1 MSPIKVLILEDD
13 AFQAENLQD
22 DLEEHGLTISGVA
35 KSLPEAVGS
44 FHLQKPDIAIIDIFL
59 DGQPSGIQ
67 FAEYL
72 YDQGKGKIPFVFLT
86 GNNEMHI
93 FEKAK
98 LTNPHSFLLKPYNS
112 IELIYAI
119 ELAVEAANKQPVSV
133 PNVPTNAP
141 AKEFLFV
148 KKNHVYHKIFLN
160 NIQYIEVEGRYSK
173 IATTDKAFLI
183 QLALK
188 EVEKLL
194 PASDFIRTHRNYIV
208 QKSKIQEIHNQD
220 NLIILEGK
228 QTALIGRKYK
238 EDFLK
243 NNFTLK

>member
-13 AFQAENLQD
+13 DFQAESLAE
-22 DLEEHGLTISGVA
+22 DLEEHGFTVTGRA
-35 KSLPEAVGS
+35 KTLQEAVGL
-44 FHLQKPDIAIIDIFL
+44 FHLQSVDIAIIDIFL

-67 FAEYL
+67 FAEYI

-93 FEKAK
+93 FEQAR
-98 LTNPHSFLLKPYNS
+98 LTNPHSFLLKPYNT

-119 ELAVEAANKQPVSV
+119 ELAVEAANKQSPSSSTSAT
-133 PNVPTNAP
+133 PTP
-141 AKEFLFV
+141 PKDFIFV
-148 KKNHVYHKIFLN
+148 KKNHVYHKVFLK

-173 IATTDKAFLI
+173 IATADKAFLI

-188 EVEKLL
+188 EIEKIL
-194 PASDFIRTHRNYIV
+194 PPNDFIRTHRNFIV

-228 QTALIGRKYK
+228 LTALIGRKYK

-243 NNFTLK
+243 NNFTLR

>member
-1 MSPIKVLILEDD
+1 MAPIKVLILEDD
-13 AFQAENLQD
+13 AFQAESLQE
-22 DLEEHGLTISGVA
+22 DLEEHGFTVVGSA
-35 KSLPEAVGS
+35 KTLQEAVGL
-44 FHLQKPDIAIIDIFL
+44 FHLQTIDIAIIDIFL
-59 DGQPSGIQ
+59 GGQPSGIQ
-67 FAEYL
+67 FAEYI
-72 YDQGKGKIPFVFLT
+72 YDQGQGKIPFVFLT
-86 GNNEMHI
+86 GNNEMRI

-98 LTNPHSFLLKPYNS
+98 LTNPHSFLLKPYNT
-112 IELIYAI
+112 IELVYAI
-119 ELAVEAANKQPVSV
+119 ELAVEAANRQSYQPITS
-133 PNVPTNAP
+133 PIPTSP
-141 AKEFLFV
+141 KRFIFV
-148 KKNHVYHKIFLN
+148 KKSNVYHKIFLN

-173 IATTDKAFLI
+173 IATSNKSFLI

-194 PASDFIRTHRNYIV
+194 PSTDFVRTHRNYIV

-220 NLIILEGK
+220 NLIVLEGN